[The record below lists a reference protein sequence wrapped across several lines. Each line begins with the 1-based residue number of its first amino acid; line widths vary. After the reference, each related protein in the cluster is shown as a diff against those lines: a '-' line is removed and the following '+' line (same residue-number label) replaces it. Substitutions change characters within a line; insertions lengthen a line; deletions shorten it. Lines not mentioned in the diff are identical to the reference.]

1 MKPQIA
7 ALIALL
13 TYPAP
18 AGTQA
23 GHAERHATLPAVSP
37 NGRWIAYVRDK
48 SPDSTELRVVGV
60 DGSKDRLLRGAG
72 PHGVPGW
79 GDGGRRVTLVQSSG
93 DSATLWSIGLDGR
106 DARVLA
112 RLQGHALSPSNN
124 GRLLAYATGDWRHNR
139 LTVSDFDGGH
149 IRVLTDSSA
158 AWFNI
163 AWSPDDRML
172 AASRLDSTADMQ
184 VWLVEV
190 QSAQPR
196 PLTAFASAEGRP
208 QWPAWSP
215 DGKRVAV
222 QAGHYDR
229 EHPEK
234 NESDIWVIEMA
245 SGRATKVGMRTGTWM
260 DETPSWCADGRRIV
274 FQSSRTGRFE
284 LWSAKVDG
292 GKARMVTR

>member
-139 LTVSDFDGGH
+139 LTVSDAVAELARRHFD
-149 IRVLTDSSA
+149 
-158 AWFNI
+158 
-163 AWSPDDRML
+163 
-172 AASRLDSTADMQ
+172 
-184 VWLVEV
+184 
-190 QSAQPR
+190 
-196 PLTAFASAEGRP
+196 
-208 QWPAWSP
+208 
-215 DGKRVAV
+215 
-222 QAGHYDR
+222 
-229 EHPEK
+229 
-234 NESDIWVIEMA
+234 
-245 SGRATKVGMRTGTWM
+245 
-260 DETPSWCADGRRIV
+260 
-274 FQSSRTGRFE
+274 
-284 LWSAKVDG
+284 
-292 GKARMVTR
+292 